1 MMIIDL
7 SEYRRSLELQEHFT
21 HTLLCA
27 SVFPEGCES
36 KAAFQDKQGAF
47 QDKQGAD
54 RIYRI
59 EPYEEQTDEDHT

>member
-1 MMIIDL
+1 MTIVDL
-7 SEYRRSLELQEHFT
+7 NEYRRKLDLENHFT

-36 KAAFQDKQGAF
+36 KAAFQDKQGA
-47 QDKQGAD
+47 D

-59 EPYEEQTDEDHT
+59 EPYEEQIDEDHT

>member
-1 MMIIDL
+1 MTIVDL
-7 SEYRRSLELQEHFT
+7 NEYRRKLDLEDHFT

-36 KAAFQDKQGAF
+36 KAAFQDKQA
-47 QDKQGAD
+47 AD

-59 EPYEEQTDEDHT
+59 EPCEEQIDEDLT

>member
-1 MMIIDL
+1 MTIVDL
-7 SEYRRSLELQEHFT
+7 NEYRRSLKLEQHFT

-36 KAAFQDKQGAF
+36 KAAFQDKQGA
-47 QDKQGAD
+47 D

-59 EPYEEQTDEDHT
+59 EPYEEQTDEDHK